1 MYTGKQFFF
10 ELIFVPKFF
19 IGLVT
24 LEKSLLERLLSPI
37 IVILFLDL
45 AQSPI
50 SNLPNVPE
58 FPALIVIFFLYQMNL
73 SQTHIFYIYFFFYYN
88 LSQVF
93 LLP

>member
-58 FPALIVIFFLYQMNL
+58 FPALIVIFFFVSNEFKPNPYILY
-73 SQTHIFYIYFFFYYN
+73 IFFF
-88 LSQVF
+88 
-93 LLP
+93 LL